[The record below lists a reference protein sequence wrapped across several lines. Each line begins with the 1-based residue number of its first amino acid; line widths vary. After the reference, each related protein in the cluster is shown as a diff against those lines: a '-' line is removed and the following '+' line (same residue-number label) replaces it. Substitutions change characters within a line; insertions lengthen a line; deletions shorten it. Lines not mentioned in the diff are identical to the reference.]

1 MKVLNIRVKAYARQQ
16 EKENLVKVLEKFLPD
31 DVELTVEELPPE
43 REGGVFAHIL
53 YKVVASLSKKK
64 QVKEL
69 TIKILTGLSD
79 RDKQKLSA
87 ELDTR
92 VDKDCNLYI
101 RLSKG
106 KLADE
111 RIVLRSNDS
120 VQVKL
125 KVAAY
130 PASKENALKVCRQL
144 LNDGW

>member
-1 MKVLNIRVKAYARQQ
+1 MKVLNIRVKAYVRQQ
-16 EKENLVKVLEKFLPD
+16 EKEDLVKVLEKFLPD
-31 DVELTVEELPPE
+31 DVEVTVEELAPE
-43 REGGVFAHIL
+43 KEGGVFTHML
-53 YKVVASLSKKK
+53 YKIAANLSKNKD
-64 QVKEL
+64 VKEL
-69 TIKILTGLSD
+69 TEKILAGLSD
-79 RDKQKLSA
+79 KDKQKLSA
-87 ELDTR
+87 ELDKR

-111 RIVLRSNDS
+111 KIVLRSNES

-130 PASKENALKVCRQL
+130 PAIKDNALKVCGQL